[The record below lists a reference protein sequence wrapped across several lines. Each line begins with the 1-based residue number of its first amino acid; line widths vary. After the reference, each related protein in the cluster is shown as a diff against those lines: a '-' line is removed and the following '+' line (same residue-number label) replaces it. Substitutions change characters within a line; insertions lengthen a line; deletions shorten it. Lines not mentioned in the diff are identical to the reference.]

1 MAADYLISSLPPLAF
16 DVPPSITV
24 EAFDAMSVQELG
36 APAPQ
41 ALPKAAAEW
50 ADLKAQILNA
60 IAAERA
66 KARGADP
73 TRYARPVEGC
83 SIFWRTRAQAAM
95 QEKDP
100 VKRDAMID
108 RILWDAAGELVP
120 ASSPLSAAA
129 ALTYRI
135 RLEIASR
142 RAKISTEDG
151 NSVFNTLVAAAE
163 DAAGTKE

>member
-1 MAADYLISSLPPLAF
+1 MAADYLISSLPPVSF
-16 DVPPSITV
+16 DAPAPMTV
-24 EAFDAMSVQELG
+24 EAFDAKCVEHIG
-36 APAPQ
+36 APALEAMPE
-41 ALPKAAAEW
+41 LAAEW
-50 ADLKAQILNA
+50 NDLKTQIMNA

-66 KARGADP
+66 KARGVDAS
-73 TRYARPVEGC
+73 RWLRPVEGC

-129 ALTYRI
+129 ALTYRV
-135 RLEIASR
+135 RLEIAAR
-142 RAKISTEDG
+142 RERISTEEG
-151 NSVFNTLVAAAE
+151 NSVFNNLVAAAE
-163 DAAGTKE
+163 NAAGTKE

>member
-1 MAADYLISSLPPLAF
+1 MAADYLISSLPPVSF
-16 DVPPSITV
+16 DAPAPMTV
-24 EAFDAMSVQELG
+24 EAFDARCVEDLG
-36 APAPQ
+36 APAPE
-41 ALPKAAAEW
+41 ALPRLAAEW
-50 ADLKAQILNA
+50 ADLKAQIMNA
-60 IAAERA
+60 IALERA
-66 KARGADP
+66 KARGADA
-73 TRYARPVEGC
+73 TRWLRPVDGC
-83 SIFWRTRAQAAM
+83 SIFWRTRAQSAM

-108 RILWDAAGELVP
+108 LILWDAAGELVP